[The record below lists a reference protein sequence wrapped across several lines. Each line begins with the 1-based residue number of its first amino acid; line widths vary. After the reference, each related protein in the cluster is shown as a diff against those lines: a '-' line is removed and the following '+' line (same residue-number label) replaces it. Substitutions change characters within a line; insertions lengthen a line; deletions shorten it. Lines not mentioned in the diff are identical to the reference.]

1 MQPHTIPW
9 DTKSWKYFAF
19 VQLGFGPEFSGW
31 LMFQKQFS
39 HVMYAI
45 HIWIWWLPECSKN
58 LFVPTK
64 WAHEW
69 WCWADV
75 CKFLHWFFFFILWPG
90 LLTKWLQSQT
100 IHWKC
105 KNFIYKD
112 CLTGPRNRLSNKFI
126 GAEIISLLDYLCC
139 PLPPCISCYLWSS
152 FPLTKSLFKPGH

>member
-9 DTKSWKYFAF
+9 DTKSWRYFAF

-39 HVMYAI
+39 HLMYEI

-75 CKFLHWFFFFILWPG
+75 CKFLHWFFFFFHSVTWTLNKVTPESDYTLKVQEFYLQRLFDWAKKQIVKQIRWHWNYILA
-90 LLTKWLQSQT
+90 WL
-100 IHWKC
+100 
-105 KNFIYKD
+105 
-112 CLTGPRNRLSNKFI
+112 
-126 GAEIISLLDYLCC
+126 SLL
-139 PLPPCISCYLWSS
+139 PSS
-152 FPLTKSLFKPGH
+152 PMH